1 MIYQEISGGLKRE
14 GLRWAATAPA
24 QRTDQEDE
32 YTKIFMRKIPWKAC
46 PAVTHEERRAEIVRP
61 SIFSNC
67 AIMRTCR
74 QLHSEFAT
82 MLYSSPLQLF
92 CNLRQLYESGLTPI
106 SPLYAS
112 LVRSVLIVETCL
124 NDASDDKS
132 WRQQLQLATSLSKLF
147 PQANCIRLGWFVTHS
162 PQDPAVLTSK
172 DPEAWDATVRTAE
185 KAIKSVKKISKT
197 ISNVPLIVPYNL
209 EVVQV
214 LGTRDNGHSWPNQ
227 FCEVKSLST
236 PVTEAVRNLRA
247 KQPLR
252 KGLRKR

>member
-14 GLRWAATAPA
+14 GLRWEATAPA

-32 YTKIFMRKIPWKAC
+32 HTKIFMGKIPWKAR
-46 PAVTHEERRAEIVRP
+46 PAVTHEERRAAIVRP
-61 SIFSNC
+61 SIFSDC

-82 MLYSSPLQLF
+82 MLYSSPLQFF
-92 CNLRQLYESGLTPI
+92 CNFQLYESGVISI

-132 WRQQLQLATSLSKLF
+132 WRQQLQFATSLSKLF
-147 PQANCIRLGWFVTHS
+147 PQADRIRLGWFVTRS
-162 PQDPAVLTSK
+162 CQDPALLTSK

-185 KAIKSVKKISKT
+185 KAIKSVKKLSRT
-197 ISNVPLIVPYNL
+197 ISNVPLIVPHNL
-209 EVVQV
+209 EVVQL
-214 LGTRDNGHSWPNQ
+214 LGTEDNGHSWPNQ
-227 FCEVKSLST
+227 FCEVKSLPT